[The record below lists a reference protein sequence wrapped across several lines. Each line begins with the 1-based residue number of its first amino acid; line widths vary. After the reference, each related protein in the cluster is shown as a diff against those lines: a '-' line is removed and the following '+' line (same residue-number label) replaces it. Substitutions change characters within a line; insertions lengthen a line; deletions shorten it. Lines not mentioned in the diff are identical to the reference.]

1 LAYGSTRSGSTRFS
15 RRASCVFLL
24 CTGEALPY
32 LHVTRAFYA
41 FRDSPQRR
49 RALRAEPGAP
59 ERYML
64 FGLDELRSR
73 GHDVEHNLERD
84 APPLWARVAGGV
96 VKRGLERAGGY
107 GGDFATVLGSLGPAN
122 RADVVFS
129 TVDTVGIPLVLARW
143 AGALRR
149 PLVYA
154 AIGLPER
161 LVQLRSERI
170 RDLYAQA
177 LAGCASILAYSE
189 REARDL
195 EAWLAER
202 GRRVPVSFVPFGV
215 EADAFRPSAEPATR
229 DVVSVGADPHRDL
242 PLLLEVARS
251 LPETRFSVV
260 AGRDNAPPPRDVPAN
275 VSVEVDLPFDE
286 MKRRLQDARVVALPV
301 RENTYSGATT
311 VLLQAMALGKPVVV
325 SRTGAIASGYELVDG
340 ENCRLVPPGD
350 ADAFARSLRDV
361 LGGDSQARAL
371 GANARATVER
381 SLTWDRYVDRIEAA
395 LAAAAAVARAGSPP
409 S

>member
-1 LAYGSTRSGSTRFS
+1 MTR
-15 RRASCVFLL
+15 V
-24 CTGEALPY
+24 
-32 LHVTRAFYA
+32 FYA

-49 RALRAEPGAP
+49 HALRAEPGAP
-59 ERYML
+59 ERYLL

-73 GHDVEHNLERD
+73 GHDVHHDLERD
-84 APPLWARVAGGV
+84 APPRWARVVGAA

-107 GGDFATVLGSLGPAN
+107 GGDFATVLGSLGVAN

-129 TVDTVGIPLVLARW
+129 TVDTVGIPLVLARR
-143 AGALRR
+143 AGGLRR

-161 LVQLRSERI
+161 LAQLRSERM
-170 RDLYAQA
+170 RDLYASS
-177 LAGCASILAYSE
+177 LARSASILAYSE
-189 REARDL
+189 REAGDL

-215 EADAFRPSAEPATR
+215 DTDAFRPTAEPPTR

-242 PLLLEVARS
+242 PLLLDVARS
-251 LPETRFSVV
+251 LPETSFSVV
-260 AGRDNAPPPRDVPAN
+260 AGRDNAPAPRDVPAN

-286 MKRRLQDARVVALPV
+286 MKRRLEEAGVVALPV

-325 SRTGAIASGYELVDG
+325 SRTSAIASGYELVDG
-340 ENCRLVPPGD
+340 ENCRLVPPAD
-350 ADAFARSLRDV
+350 AAAFARSLRDV
-361 LGGDSQARAL
+361 LGDDVHARAL
-371 GANARATVER
+371 GASACATVER
-381 SLTWDRYVDRIEAA
+381 SLTWGRYVDRIEAA
-395 LAAAAAVARAGSPP
+395 LAAAAAAARGAS
-409 S
+409 